1 MQVGKFITA
10 EEFLEDHQVGLIEAR
25 RSDTQS
31 LSSKALCFRHLFE
44 RRVHQSLHVVVGE
57 RRKFSAQG
65 RRCRRQG
72 GRVIVGVVRKLG
84 LYLFTCVYTGTYMS
98 YCGVRCNTRHL
109 AVAKRYTDQRARAL
123 ATWRERSREKEKEKE
138 KERQEHREREREREK
153 EREKE
158 RERERERE
166 RDICDLRG

>member
-1 MQVGKFITA
+1 MVLDACERVTAVTTHTPRVPAIPFLLHHRGRVSEGSEVQVGKFTTA
-10 EEFLEDHQVGLIEAR
+10 EDFLEDHQMGLIEAQ

-44 RRVHQSLHVVVGE
+44 RRVHQSRHVVVGE

-98 YCGVRCNTRHL
+98 YCGV
-109 AVAKRYTDQRARAL
+109 
-123 ATWRERSREKEKEKE
+123 
-138 KERQEHREREREREK
+138 
-153 EREKE
+153 
-158 RERERERE
+158 
-166 RDICDLRG
+166 

>member
-10 EEFLEDHQVGLIEAR
+10 EEFLEDHQVGLIEAQ

-44 RRVHQSLHVVVGE
+44 RRVHQSRHVVVGE

-98 YCGVRCNTRHL
+98 YCGV
-109 AVAKRYTDQRARAL
+109 
-123 ATWRERSREKEKEKE
+123 
-138 KERQEHREREREREK
+138 
-153 EREKE
+153 
-158 RERERERE
+158 
-166 RDICDLRG
+166 

>member
-10 EEFLEDHQVGLIEAR
+10 EEFLEDHQVGLIESQ

-123 ATWRERSREKEKEKE
+123 ATWRERSRE
-138 KERQEHREREREREK
+138 RGAERERKRKRERSR
-153 EREKE
+153 ERKRE

-166 RDICDLRG
+166 SERERDRERVRE